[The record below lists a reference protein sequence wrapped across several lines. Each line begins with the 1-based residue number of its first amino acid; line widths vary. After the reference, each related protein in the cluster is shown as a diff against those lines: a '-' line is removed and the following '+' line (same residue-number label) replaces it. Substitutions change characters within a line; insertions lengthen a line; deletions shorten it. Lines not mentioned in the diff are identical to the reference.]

1 MKCHLDAWPM
11 FSGYV
16 SFKEGK
22 TFETLRKFMNYLSYK
37 RASTALYFLSNLQHS
52 INHLSMWL
60 SVFVQLCFVYIFSL
74 LNHGQFH
81 QTSPGASGL
90 HVLRGWSYSC
100 CTAHVDLFGY
110 WFFLKTGCISE
121 FETNLPMIV
130 CETPRNNCL
139 SWSISMDIHGYS
151 MYLCIHDPKV
161 GHVGRSS
168 EASPTN
174 GVFYLLLF
182 HSWDPHTRYV
192 ATNGYRGWHYQSN
205 RSAEAKIGI
214 WERTC
219 SARHVAWATCSE
231 NTQPKPNSDYSEWF
245 AFIFIILGEHQ

>member
-1 MKCHLDAWPM
+1 MGSSTKHHLHIHI
-11 FSGYV
+11 YV
-16 SFKEGK
+16 E
-22 TFETLRKFMNYLSYK
+22 
-37 RASTALYFLSNLQHS
+37 LQDS
-52 INHLSMWL
+52 
-60 SVFVQLCFVYIFSL
+60 
-74 LNHGQFH
+74 
-81 QTSPGASGL
+81 
-90 HVLRGWSYSC
+90 HVLRGWS
-100 CTAHVDLFGY
+100 THVVLHMSLFGY

>member
-1 MKCHLDAWPM
+1 
-11 FSGYV
+11 
-16 SFKEGK
+16 
-22 TFETLRKFMNYLSYK
+22 
-37 RASTALYFLSNLQHS
+37 
-52 INHLSMWL
+52 MWL
-60 SVFVQLCFVYIFSL
+60 SYCPALFRLYIFTLKKSWAVPP
-74 LNHGQFH
+74 NITCIWSFRTTC
-81 QTSPGASGL
+81 TSWL
-90 HVLRGWSYSC
+90 IYSC